1 MGKSFLRVFRVTVPI
16 LLGYVPLGMAFGL
29 MLENAGYNIIW
40 ALISSVGV
48 YSGTGQFIEV
58 SFLSQGTALY
68 EVALIII
75 VLNARMMFYG
85 LSFLEQYA
93 RVGAWRWYMMFALT
107 DEVYAL
113 LCVKKAPDGVSER
126 DYLLWVSLLCHSYWI
141 FGSLLG
147 VVTGALINFDT
158 TGIDFI
164 MTALFIVLAMEQWRG
179 YTTHEPVF
187 IGLVSAVPMLAIFGP
202 DRFMIPSLILVT
214 ALLII
219 RRKKIE
225 EKLARGKPGPVGGVC
240 DG

>member
-1 MGKSFLRVFRVTVPI
+1 MKSFLRVFRVTTPI
-16 LLGYVPLGMAFGL
+16 LLGYIPLGMAFGL
-29 MLENAGYNIIW
+29 MLENAGYNILW
-40 ALISSVGV
+40 ALFSSIGV

-58 SFLSQGTALY
+58 SFLADGTALY

-93 RVGAWRWYMMFALT
+93 SMGPRRWYLLFALT

-113 LCVKKAPDGVSER
+113 LCVRKAPDGVREQ
-126 DYLLWVSLLCHSYWI
+126 DYMLTVSLLCHIYWI
-141 FGSLLG
+141 TGGLLG
-147 VVTGALINFDT
+147 VVAGALINFDT
-158 TGIDFI
+158 AGIDFV
-164 MTALFIVLAMEQWRG
+164 MTALFIVLATVQWRS

-187 IGLVSAVPMLAIFGP
+187 IGLISAVPALVIFGP
-202 DRFMIPSLILVT
+202 DRFMIPALILVT
-214 ALLII
+214 ILLIV

-225 EKLARGKPGPVGGVC
+225 EKLAREKPGHRGGAY